1 MKSPMTTLC
10 YVEKDDCF
18 LMMHR
23 VCKENDE
30 NRDKWIGIGGH
41 FEEGESPEECLLR
54 EAREETGLV
63 LEEFCF
69 RGLVTFV
76 SDEWGTEY
84 MCLYTAKY
92 PEEIPE
98 GSEAADGV
106 ESAWTAEGSAE
117 LSDADPAE
125 LPGENGRAL
134 PGCSEGVLEWV
145 PKSRIMS
152 LNLWEGDKIFLQLL
166 AENRPFFSLKL
177 RYEGDTLRE
186 AALDGRPLELFDLCD
201 SEGNKTGAVSARMTV
216 HAEGLKHRTAHI
228 WVVRQSENGGW
239 QVLLQQR
246 SARKDSFPGC
256 YDVSSAGHVAAGD
269 DYLES
274 AQRELREELG
284 IEAQPE
290 ELEFAGRFDS
300 GDILAEFDGV
310 PFHDREISSVYIYR
324 KEIDES
330 RLCLQPEEV
339 DGVRWMDYEECL
351 AGILNGDGRFCI
363 NIRGF
368 RLVGAYLKKC

>member
-10 YVEKDDCF
+10 YVERDDCY

-41 FEEGESPEECLLR
+41 FEDGESPEECLLR
-54 EAREETGLV
+54 EAREETGLK
-63 LEEFCF
+63 LEEFRF
-69 RGLVTFV
+69 RGIVTFV

-92 PEEIPE
+92 PERASG
-98 GSEAADGV
+98 GSEAAKDVDGAGT
-106 ESAWTAEGSAE
+106 SAGSAE
-117 LSDADPAE
+117 RPDGTEAPGAD
-125 LPGENGRAL
+125 GEAL
-134 PGCSEGVLEWV
+134 PGCSEGILEWV

-186 AALDGRPLELFDLCD
+186 AVLDGRPLELFDICD
-201 SEGNKTGAVSARMTV
+201 AKGNRTGVVSARMV
-216 HAEGLKHRTAHI
+216 AHAAGLKHRTAHI
-228 WVVRQSENGGW
+228 WVVRWTEDGGW

-246 SARKDSFPGC
+246 SASKDSFPGC
-256 YDVSSAGHVAAGD
+256 YDVSSAGHVSAGD
-269 DYLES
+269 DYPES
-274 AQRELREELG
+274 AQRELWEELG
-284 IEAQPE
+284 IKAQPE

-310 PFHDREISSVYIYR
+310 PFHDREISAVYIYR
-324 KEIDES
+324 KKIDES
-330 RLCLQPEEV
+330 RLCLQPGEV
-339 DGVRWMDYEECL
+339 DKVRWMDYEECL

-368 RLVGAYLKKC
+368 RLVGAYLKQC